1 MSGRPRRAPKRSKKY
16 DDEVDDFSDADS
28 DVPLSDSDSDRK
40 PRKKAAAAA
49 RGKKSLDA
57 FTTDEG
63 WSFEPPSIFYK
74 EYGDAQPGDKIA
86 AFDLDGTLV
95 NTKSGATFAKDDLDW
110 KWYNKS
116 APEKIQAYADEGYKI
131 VVFTNQGTIKS
142 AVKGKAAE
150 KILAR
155 IDSIMEELGVPVQV
169 FACTMDDHYRK
180 PERGMWD
187 FFVSRFNGGVAPDH
201 AKSFFVGDAAGRT
214 ADFADTDKGFA
225 ENVGIGFR
233 TPEEE
238 FGQADGGKKAA
249 AKKGGGDVGVAVPEN
264 QALVD
269 VFDELAQKAFEG
281 SKTDPKAKFKGIA
294 LKKAGKAL
302 AEFPSQITL
311 ANLKEVSSL
320 PGVGKGSI
328 AKIKEFLET
337 GTVVELSG
345 VDDLAGVGKAAP
357 QAADPGKDMA
367 MNFM

>member
-1 MSGRPRRAPKRSKKY
+1 MTTRSH
-16 DDEVDDFSDADS
+16 
-28 DVPLSDSDSDRK
+28 
-40 PRKKAAAAA
+40 
-49 RGKKSLDA
+49 
-57 FTTDEG
+57 
-63 WSFEPPSIFYK
+63 
-74 EYGDAQPGDKIA
+74 
-86 AFDLDGTLV
+86 
-95 NTKSGATFAKDDLDW
+95 ATAW
-110 KWYNKS
+110 
-116 APEKIQAYADEGYKI
+116 P
-131 VVFTNQGTIKS
+131 
-142 AVKGKAAE
+142 
-150 KILAR
+150 
-155 IDSIMEELGVPVQV
+155 
-169 FACTMDDHYRK
+169 H
-180 PERGMWD
+180 
-187 FFVSRFNGGVAPDH
+187 
-201 AKSFFVGDAAGRT
+201 
-214 ADFADTDKGFA
+214 
-225 ENVGIGFR
+225 
-233 TPEEE
+233 
-238 FGQADGGKKAA
+238 
-249 AKKGGGDVGVAVPEN
+249 GVAVPEN